1 MTNND
6 DSLHESFGE
15 VEDSGSDEASLAD
28 SLSIDSFDFQGLV
41 DGEYK
46 NMDTSADLKSQND
59 SAVVSEGSEI
69 IDGLHFPRTL
79 KGNDSWI
86 RKTEDSTSEKL
97 EHAMSPDST
106 PAGSEGGTGTRGRR
120 SSAISDKI
128 EMFQQLDEKAKQA
141 AMTKPPLSRPRSKS
155 PDPSTG
161 IGERQNSDSKRNQK
175 EN

>member
-6 DSLHESFGE
+6 DSLHESLAA

-97 EHAMSPDST
+97 EHAMSPDLT
-106 PAGSEGGTGTRGRR
+106 PAGSEGGPGTRGRR
-120 SSAISDKI
+120 CRGRSPR
-128 EMFQQLDEKAKQA
+128 A
-141 AMTKPPLSRPRSKS
+141 APRGEGDPGDGAAGSRSSRPSR
-155 PDPSTG
+155 
-161 IGERQNSDSKRNQK
+161 R
-175 EN
+175 